1 MAYRIL
7 TAVLVA
13 LFLAGPVHAS
23 PAGDF
28 QKGWKGFHALVK
40 NERRAKY
47 RSHWL
52 DLKALFQRAYTESP
66 RGAYAP
72 KALYYLGRVYQELG
86 KRSYLDADRLHAVDY
101 FQRVAT
107 RFPKHSWADDAL
119 LKKGEVLLNQL
130 KHREQAYLTFLRL
143 VHDHPRGDMV
153 PRARKYLRELDRAQ
167 RGGPDTVG
175 GAARK
180 KQEDRKRA
188 ALPPPEKNG
197 QGAAVQK
204 LQDIRHWSSSDYT
217 RVVLDLEQEPH
228 FSYMLLKPDP
238 ELNTPHRL
246 VVDLSGTRLGPDV
259 PREER
264 VADGILRRVRTGKRS
279 GTSSRVVLDIGHL
292 RDYRV
297 FSLPNPDRIVVDVY
311 AREGQSLETAK
322 QPRTASAAAPAL
334 KVTRE
339 HKKFTGSLI
348 EQLGLKIRTVM
359 LDPGHGG
366 KDPGAVSNG
375 RQEKDINL
383 RMAKI
388 LGNMLEQ
395 KGYRVLYTRTGDTFV
410 PLDERT
416 AMANSRGADL
426 FLSLHCNAYKKRSV
440 SGLEIY
446 YLNLATS
453 KAAVRVAARENGVSV
468 KKISDMQFIL
478 SDLMLN
484 SKIKESKELAN
495 LVHNATLRSVRGKYR
510 SARDHGVR
518 GAFFYVL
525 TGAKMPSLLAELGYL
540 TNKTEAGRLGSDA
553 YLKRIARG
561 MVAGIESYKRQLEQY
576 ASLE

>member
-1 MAYRIL
+1 MVYRIIL
-7 TAVLVA
+7 AFLVMVS
-13 LFLAGPVHAS
+13 LVGSVHAS

-28 QKGWKGFHALVK
+28 QKGWKGFHSLVK

-52 DLKALFQRAYTESP
+52 DLKTLFQRAYTQSP

-107 RFPKHSWADDAL
+107 RFPSHSWADDAL
-119 LKKGEVLLNQL
+119 LKKGEVLLDQL
-130 KHREQAYLTFLRL
+130 KRKEQAYVAFLRV
-143 VHDHPRGDMV
+143 VHDHPNGDMV
-153 PRARKYLRELDRAQ
+153 PRAREYLRKLDQAKGSSPARASA
-167 RGGPDTVG
+167 PKKD
-175 GAARK
+175 AA
-180 KQEDRKRA
+180 DRKRA
-188 ALPPPEKNG
+188 ALPPPGSSKD
-197 QGAAVQK
+197 GARVQK
-204 LQDIRHWSSSDYT
+204 LLAIRHWTSSDYT

-228 FSYMLLKPDP
+228 FSHMLLKPDP
-238 ELNTPHRL
+238 RLKTPHRL
-246 VVDLSGTRLGPDV
+246 VVDLAGTRLGGDV
-259 PREER
+259 PAEDL

-279 GTSSRVVLDIGHL
+279 ASSSRVVLDIGQL
-292 RDYRV
+292 SDYRV

-311 AREGQSLETAK
+311 ARPGQSFEGEQTS
-322 QPRTASAAAPAL
+322 PTGVTPPTL

-366 KDPGAVSNG
+366 KDPGATANG
-375 RQEKDINL
+375 KLEKDINL
-383 RMAKI
+383 RMARI
-388 LGNMLEQ
+388 LGGMLEK
-395 KGYRVLYTRTGDTFV
+395 KGYRVLYTRTTDTFI

-416 AMANSRGADL
+416 AMANSKGADL
-426 FLSLHCNAYKKRSV
+426 FLSLHCNAYKDRDV

-453 KAAVRVAARENGVSV
+453 KAAVRVAARENGVTV

-484 SKIKESKELAN
+484 SKIKESKEMAN
-495 LVHNATLRSVRGKYR
+495 LVHDATLRSVRGKYR
-510 SARDHGVR
+510 SAKDHGVR

-540 TNKTEAGRLGSDA
+540 TNRTEAKRLGSDA
-553 YLKRIARG
+553 YLRRIATG

-576 ASLE
+576 ASLD